1 MIIPTKHS
9 KTTATAIISIIKL
22 VLSSSFSSGAGAEV
36 VKTSAVGSGSLD
48 GSSGYSSGLT
58 GLITGLGLTTGFFV
72 G

>member
-22 VLSSSFSSGAGAEV
+22 VLSSSFNSGAGAGV
-36 VKTSAVGSGSLD
+36 VKTSAIGSLD
-48 GSSGYSSGLT
+48 GSSGSGYGLT

>member
-22 VLSSSFSSGAGAEV
+22 VLSSSFNSVVGVGV
-36 VKTSAVGSGSLD
+36 VKTSAFGSS
-48 GSSGYSSGLT
+48 SSGYGSCLT